1 MILKRIFFIFLLL
14 GTLVL
19 FVLSAI
25 TLQVLTEDQGGMI
38 TIPGITYYFQLS
50 IYSFFVILL
59 ILSNIMYF
67 NLGKTIYLLITLLIF
82 LIFLDFYW
90 FFIEHTFYQV
100 EHVYY
105 KGAFFSCVAIFLV
118 FLNYYILR
126 NYFKPVK
133 VKDD

>member
-1 MILKRIFFIFLLL
+1 MILKRIYFICLLL
-14 GTLVL
+14 GTLLL

-25 TLQVLTEDQGGMI
+25 ALQVLSEDPTGAI
-38 TIPGITYYFQLS
+38 NIPGITYYFQIT

-82 LIFLDFYW
+82 LLFLDFYW
-90 FFIEHTFYQV
+90 FFIKLAYD
-100 EHVYY
+100 
-105 KGAFFSCVAIFLV
+105 KGSFFSCIAIFLV
-118 FLNYYILR
+118 ILNYYLLR

-133 VKDD
+133 DKKK